1 MIILWEE
8 SNAEN
13 SYLLLSV
20 LWMKDGNPSKG
31 NQQSKQTEK
40 ENNSNM
46 ASKLLQVQ
54 KKHSSKNELQS
65 FTTEQMPGL
74 TNNASFR
81 LLTNLKQTPE
91 FQGGIA
97 SIQALC

>member
-8 SNAEN
+8 SNAES

-54 KKHSSKNELQS
+54 KNTAQRMNFSPLLLSRCLVSQ
-65 FTTEQMPGL
+65 TTL
-74 TNNASFR
+74 VLDYS
-81 LLTNLKQTPE
+81 L
-91 FQGGIA
+91 I
-97 SIQALC
+97 

>member
-54 KKHSSKNELQS
+54 KNTAQR
-65 FTTEQMPGL
+65 
-74 TNNASFR
+74 TNFNP
-81 LLTNLKQTPE
+81 LLL
-91 FQGGIA
+91 
-97 SIQALC
+97 SRCLVS

>member
-54 KKHSSKNELQS
+54 KNTAQRMNFSPLLLSRCLVSQ
-65 FTTEQMPGL
+65 TTL
-74 TNNASFR
+74 VLDYS
-81 LLTNLKQTPE
+81 L
-91 FQGGIA
+91 I
-97 SIQALC
+97 

>member
-8 SNAEN
+8 SNTEN

-20 LWMKDGNPSKG
+20 LWMNDGNPSKG

-54 KKHSSKNELQS
+54 KNTAQRMNFSPLLLSRCLVSQ
-65 FTTEQMPGL
+65 TTL
-74 TNNASFR
+74 VLDYS
-81 LLTNLKQTPE
+81 L
-91 FQGGIA
+91 I
-97 SIQALC
+97 

>member
-8 SNAEN
+8 SNTEN

-20 LWMKDGNPSKG
+20 LWMNDGNPSKG

-54 KKHSSKNELQS
+54 KNTAQRTNFSPLLLSRCLVSQ
-65 FTTEQMPGL
+65 TTL
-74 TNNASFR
+74 VLDYS
-81 LLTNLKQTPE
+81 L
-91 FQGGIA
+91 I
-97 SIQALC
+97 

>member
-1 MIILWEE
+1 MIILREE
-8 SNAEN
+8 SNTEN
-13 SYLLLSV
+13 SYLLLSI

-54 KKHSSKNELQS
+54 KNTAQRTNFSPLLLSRCLASQ
-65 FTTEQMPGL
+65 TTL
-74 TNNASFR
+74 VLDYS
-81 LLTNLKQTPE
+81 L
-91 FQGGIA
+91 I
-97 SIQALC
+97 